1 MPTEERVS
9 QYEKALQELRALIL
23 NGGVEANTRLAET
36 ALAERFGISRTPL
49 RQAMDR
55 LVEEGLL
62 ERADTGRCRVASFAM
77 EDIID
82 AIEALRTGEE
92 TIRYNSKVSRGA
104 STTQRTQNAC
114 SSSIP

>member
-49 RQAMDR
+49 RHQ
-55 LVEEGLL
+55 V
-62 ERADTGRCRVASFAM
+62 
-77 EDIID
+77 
-82 AIEALRTGEE
+82 
-92 TIRYNSKVSRGA
+92 
-104 STTQRTQNAC
+104 
-114 SSSIP
+114 